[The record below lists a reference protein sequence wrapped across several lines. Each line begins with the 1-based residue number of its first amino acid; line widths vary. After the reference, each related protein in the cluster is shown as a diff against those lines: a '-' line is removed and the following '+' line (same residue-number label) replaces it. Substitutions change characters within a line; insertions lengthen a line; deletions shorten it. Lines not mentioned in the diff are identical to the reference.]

1 MEKQFKP
8 KLRFSEFEDNWS
20 KEKLSNLGIK
30 VIDGDRGKNYPNG
43 KDFTEEGFCL
53 FLNAKNVT
61 KKGFAFDD
69 TSFIS
74 KEKDELLRKGKLKR
88 NDIILTTRGSVGHI
102 AFYDTNITYDHIRI
116 NSGMVLLRNVKKSII
131 DNRYFYKYLNSLQLQ
146 RYILKVAFGS
156 AQPQL
161 TVKEIYNFSLSFPN
175 LPEQQKI
182 ASFLTDVDAKITK
195 LTKKK
200 NLLEQYKKGVM
211 QKIFNQ
217 ETDKVGSRTPK
228 ENKKGGEQL
237 RFKDDNGNEFPKWE
251 VKKLGDIVSINK
263 GKQLNAEFLTDTGKY
278 PCISGGVNP
287 SGYTEDFNTDANTI
301 TISEGG
307 NSCGYV
313 NFFKTKF
320 WCGGHCYAIKDLSK
334 NVMNEFLFQLL
345 KYYEIKIMSL
355 RVGSGLPNIQKK
367 DITNFKVLLPISIEE
382 QTKIA
387 NFLSEIDVK
396 IEALNT
402 KIENSKSFK
411 KGLLQQMFV

>member
-1 MEKQFKP
+1 MVKEFKP

-20 KEKLSNLGIK
+20 KEKISNLGIK

-116 NSGMVLLRNVKKSII
+116 NSGMVLLRNEKKSII

-182 ASFLTDVDAKITK
+182 ASFLTDVDDKITK

-200 NLLEQYKKGVM
+200 KLLEQYKKGIM
-211 QKIFNQ
+211 QKIFSQ
-217 ETDKVGSRTPK
+217 E
-228 ENKKGGEQL
+228 L
-237 RFKDDNGNEFPKWE
+237 RFKDDAGNEFPKWSF
-251 VKKLGDIVSINK
+251 KKLGKISNITTGSSNRQDSGLDGEFTFFDRSEDIRTSSRYLFDGEAIIVAGEGSDFIPK
-263 GKQLNAEFLTDTGKY
+263 YFVGKFDLHQRT
-278 PCISGGVNP
+278 
-287 SGYTEDFNTDANTI
+287 
-301 TISEGG
+301 
-307 NSCGYV
+307 
-313 NFFKTKF
+313 
-320 WCGGHCYAIKDLSK
+320 YAIMNFKDSVSKYLYYCIHFHRKYFLSQAVGSTVK
-334 NVMNEFLFQLL
+334 
-345 KYYEIKIMSL
+345 SL
-355 RVGSGLPNIQKK
+355 RLPMFEKMPIK
-367 DITNFKVLLPISIEE
+367 LPVIEE
-382 QTKIA
+382 QLKIA
-387 NFLSEIDVK
+387 NFLSDIDVK
-396 IEALNT
+396 IEALST
-402 KIENSKSFK
+402 KLENSKAFK